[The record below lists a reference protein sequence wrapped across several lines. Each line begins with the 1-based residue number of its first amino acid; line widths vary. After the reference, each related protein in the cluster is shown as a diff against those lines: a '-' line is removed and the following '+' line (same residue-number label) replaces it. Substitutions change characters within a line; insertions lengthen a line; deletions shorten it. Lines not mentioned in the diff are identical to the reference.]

1 MKKPGTIIPYDKLS
15 AEVLQGLIEEFVS
28 RDATDTGYIK
38 LELRERVDQVIRQ
51 LRKGTSVIVFDEKI
65 QSANIVPL
73 EDLK

>member
-1 MKKPGTIIPYDKLS
+1 MKKTGTIIPYDKLS
-15 AEVLQGLIEEFVS
+15 PEALQGLIEEFVS
-28 RDATDTGYIK
+28 RDGTDTGYIK
-38 LELRERVDQVIRQ
+38 MELVERVDQVMRQ